1 MGVADRLLIP
11 QEESHDDGPRN
22 ASPKVIVPSSVSE
35 AGLLWLEQDSGLPP
49 TGLLGIRGDWYFQ
62 ELCEYQ

>member
-35 AGLLWLEQDSGLPP
+35 AGLLWLE
-49 TGLLGIRGDWYFQ
+49 
-62 ELCEYQ
+62 